1 MQSGFDARGD
11 ALTPAEMAVKAEQIG
26 IRKAKLNGW
35 NTFISAILAGAF
47 IAVGGM
53 FATTVAAGADE
64 MLPYGVTRLLSGL
77 AFSLGLVAVLVGG
90 AELFTGNTL
99 MVMALAGH
107 KIDLIGMLRNWGIV
121 YAGNLI
127 GSLVTALLSFWGG
140 QYVFAGGVVG
150 VLALTTATVKTSL
163 GFFQAV
169 VLGILAN
176 ALVCLAVW
184 LTYSARTTSDRILAI
199 VFPISAFVAAGYEH
213 SVANMYLI
221 PIGLLIKDWA
231 PATFWTV
238 IGKSATD
245 FTSLTWSSFI
255 VNNLIPV
262 TIGNIIGG
270 SLLVG
275 IFYWFVYL
283 RKSA

>member
-1 MQSGFDARGD
+1 MQSGSGVHGD
-11 ALTPAEMAVKAEQIG
+11 ALTPVEMAVKAEQIG
-26 IRKAKLNGW
+26 IRKAKLDGW
-35 NTFISAILAGAF
+35 NTFVSAILAGAF

-53 FATTVAAGADE
+53 FATTVAAGAGE
-64 MLPYGVTRLLSGL
+64 MLPYGVTRVLSGL
-77 AFSLGLVAVLVGG
+77 AFSLGLIAVLVGG

-107 KIDLIGMLRNWGIV
+107 KIDLIGMLRNWVIV
-121 YAGNLI
+121 YAGNLV

-140 QYVFAGGVVG
+140 QYVFMGGVVG
-150 VLALTTATVKTSL
+150 VLALTTATVKTNL
-163 GFFQAV
+163 GFFQAI

-231 PATFWTV
+231 PATFWAT

-245 FTSLTWSSFI
+245 FSNLTWSGFI
-255 VNNLIPV
+255 INNLIPV
-262 TIGNIIGG
+262 TIGNVIGG

-275 IFYWFVYL
+275 MFYWFIYL
-283 RKSA
+283 RKLS

>member
-1 MQSGFDARGD
+1 
-11 ALTPAEMAVKAEQIG
+11 MAVKAEQIG

-77 AFSLGLVAVLVGG
+77 AFSLGLIAVLVGG